1 MKKKLES
8 KKVVKKSKPST
19 KKVKTLK
26 KSIRKRIKKEA
37 FEVER
42 VDSREISDTIHEAVE
57 RNPKIMVLWADETFV
72 ILVSVDNLTVNK
84 VISTSVFQPY
94 ETNETKQ
101 YCLLSI
107 VKIGESDTTPL
118 FIDNLIKL
126 GAPVYKIKHTSSVP
140 GLLDK
145 IC

>member
-8 KKVVKKSKPST
+8 KKVVKKSKPSI

-26 KSIRKRIKKEA
+26 KSIRSRLKKEA
-37 FEVER
+37 SEVER
-42 VDSREISDTIHEAVE
+42 VDFQEISDTIHEFVE
-57 RNPKIMVLWADETFV
+57 KNPKIMVLWGDETFV

-107 VKIGESDTTPL
+107 VKIGDPDTAPL

-126 GAPVYKIKHTSSVP
+126 GCPVYKINHSSSVP